1 MFESSVNSY
10 GSEIWLAVFFAMGEF
25 ESSVISQ
32 VQQRYIF
39 PLESVEF
46 ERVVHYA
53 FLSLNELNK

>member
-1 MFESSVNSY
+1 M
-10 GSEIWLAVFFAMGEF
+10 FFAMGEL